1 VEEDE
6 MVDDVGRMYTKMSTL
21 EGRIAEI
28 EKTIAVTSVEFISV
42 KNDLKDITDGLSW
55 VTRLI
60 IGALILAVLAFVF
73 GGGLRVV

>member
-42 KNDLKDITDGLSW
+42 KNDLKDIKDGLSW